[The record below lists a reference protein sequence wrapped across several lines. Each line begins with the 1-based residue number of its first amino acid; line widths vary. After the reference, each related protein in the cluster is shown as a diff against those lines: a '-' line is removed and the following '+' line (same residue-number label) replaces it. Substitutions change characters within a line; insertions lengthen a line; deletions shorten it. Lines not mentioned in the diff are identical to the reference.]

1 MNTEKNF
8 QPVRRSNGTGR
19 PRARDIGITIGSMP
33 TGALNT
39 ITDVPGVKVGHVT
52 LIEGEGK
59 LIQGKGPVR
68 TGVTAIVPHSG
79 NIFTEKVC
87 AVVHIINAFGKS
99 VGLPQVIELGNIE
112 TPIMLTNT
120 LNVWTVADAVVDY
133 ISQQNKGVYSFN
145 PVVGECNDSGLNDI
159 LGRHVKRE
167 HVFQALENA
176 NETNAEEGN
185 VGAGVGMTGFGW
197 KGGIGTASRLLPK
210 DLGDLCLGVLV
221 LTNTGEASDLRI
233 DGIPVGRELTP
244 GSYTEGTSGSIM
256 IIVGTDAPLSSR
268 QLGRI
273 AKRAAFGLART
284 GATASHGSGDFVI
297 AFSTGNRISD
307 SSKQSAAPHDF
318 IPEPQLSS
326 FFRAVIEST
335 EEAIINSILKAETMV
350 GRDGNTCIGIPIE
363 KVIAIISKYRNL
375 GKQRHVS
382 ENSPP

>member
-1 MNTEKNF
+1 MKTENNT
-8 QPVRRSNGTGR
+8 R
-19 PRARDIGITIGSMP
+19 PRARDVGVTIGKMP
-33 TGALNT
+33 TGALNA
-39 ITDVPGVKVGHVT
+39 ITDVPGVKVGHVA

-59 LIQGKGPVR
+59 LIIGRGPIR

-87 AVVHIINAFGKS
+87 AAAHIINAFGKS

-133 ISQQNKGVYSFN
+133 IARQNEGVYSFN

-176 NETNAEEGN
+176 SETNVEEGN

-210 DLGDLCLGVLV
+210 DLGDFTLGVMV
-221 LTNTGEASDLRI
+221 LTNTGAATDLRI

-244 GSYTEGTSGSIM
+244 DSYSEDASGSIM
-256 IIVGTDAPLSSR
+256 IIVATDAPLSAR
-268 QLGRI
+268 QLSRV
-273 AKRAAFGLART
+273 ARRAAFGLART

-297 AFSTGNRISD
+297 AFSTGNRISAA
-307 SSKQSAAPHDF
+307 SKQAAASDEF
-318 IPEPQLSS
+318 VPEHQLSS
-326 FFRAVIEST
+326 LFRAVIEAT
-335 EEAIINSILKAETMV
+335 EEAIVNSILKAETMT
-350 GRDGNTCIGIPIE
+350 GRDGNTRVGIPIE
-363 KVIAIISKYRNL
+363 RVIAIISKHR
-375 GKQRHVS
+375 
-382 ENSPP
+382 

>member
-1 MNTEKNF
+1 MDTEKN
-8 QPVRRSNGTGR
+8 TR
-19 PRARDIGITIGSMP
+19 PRLRDIGVTIGSMP
-33 TGALNT
+33 TGTLNA

-59 LIQGKGPVR
+59 LIPGKGPVR
-68 TGVTAIVPHSG
+68 TGVTAILPHGG
-79 NIFTEKVC
+79 NIFAEKVC
-87 AVVHIINAFGKS
+87 AAVHIINAFGKS

-176 NETNAEEGN
+176 NETNVEEGN
-185 VGAGVGMTGFGW
+185 VGAGAGMTGFGW
-197 KGGIGTASRLLPK
+197 KGGIGTASRILPK
-210 DLGDLCLGVLV
+210 DLGDLRLGVLV
-221 LTNTGEASDLRI
+221 LTNTGAAPDLRV
-233 DGIPVGRELTP
+233 DGIPVGSELTP
-244 GSYTEGTSGSIM
+244 DSYFVCVGLINAELEISFDEHKAHDTEDTRGSIM

-297 AFSTGNRISD
+297 AFSTGSRISD
-307 SSKQSAAPHDF
+307 SSKLPAAPHQF
-318 IPEPQLSS
+318 IPEQQLSS
-326 FFRAVIEST
+326 FFRAVIEAT
-335 EEAIINSILKAETMV
+335 EEAIINSILKAETMA
-350 GRDGNTCIGIPIE
+350 GRDGNTRIGIPIE
-363 KVIAIISKYRNL
+363 RVIAIISKYR
-375 GKQRHVS
+375 
-382 ENSPP
+382 